1 MDACFYSENF
11 AFSSE
16 EQMAMDEWMLLQT
29 DKRSIFG
36 FRVYQMVDT
45 CTIGRNQKLAVIKER
60 TEAYKTLVRRPTGGG
75 TVFHDDDLI
84 FTLTIPSHHA
94 LYELKLGDLYYEIH
108 SLVNRVCKY
117 FSVEAE
123 LYDECVKA
131 LPDFCFDSPN
141 IRHFKPAKYRAIGV
155 CWQELAGGVNCGG
168 GRQTSQCAIHEAAR
182 AGE

>member
-60 TEAYKTLVRRPTGGG
+60 TKAYKTLVRRPTGGG
-75 TVFHDDDLI
+75 TVFHDDD
-84 FTLTIPSHHA
+84 
-94 LYELKLGDLYYEIH
+94 G
-108 SLVNRVCKY
+108 
-117 FSVEAE
+117 
-123 LYDECVKA
+123 
-131 LPDFCFDSPN
+131 
-141 IRHFKPAKYRAIGV
+141 
-155 CWQELAGGVNCGG
+155 
-168 GRQTSQCAIHEAAR
+168 
-182 AGE
+182 